1 MKKIYAILLT
11 AAALAGLPR
20 AMRAQQLPPPPPANW
35 ILDNFKIGAGGVS
48 SFSGVKNVTLPSNPD
63 SELIGGSRYIILNP
77 AQNPYNQFTEVQ
89 VRPSASA
96 SVPSSL
102 FWSVGYGTAA
112 AMGLVYGDNPSPL
125 NLNLTGYDRL
135 RLVFGGLSNALNDL
149 CHSGA
154 AGQWSSVPV
163 QPRRGDSQQPI
174 PQRPSSIDC
183 GFSSERL
190 PCGHQPER
198 HPGDR
203 NNLPGGNLAITKFLA
218 IPTGSTE
225 PAANFTCGA

>member
-1 MKKIYAILLT
+1 MLQPPQKKGDHNEKDLRDFTYCGCAG
-11 AAALAGLPR
+11 GLPQ

-48 SFSGVKNVTLPSNPD
+48 SVARVKNVTLPATPNTD
-63 SELIGGSRYIILNP
+63 SDLIGGSRHIILNP

-89 VRPSASA
+89 VRPST

-102 FWSVGYGTAA
+102 VWSVGYGTAA

-149 CHSGA
+149 VIVVQQGSGQA
-154 AGQWSSVPV
+154 SQCSLAVGTVSSQFLSDPVP
-163 QPRRGDSQQPI
+163 
-174 PQRPSSIDC
+174 
-183 GFSSERL
+183 
-190 PCGHQPER
+190 
-198 HPGDR
+198 
-203 NNLPGGNLAITKFLA
+203 
-218 IPTGSTE
+218 
-225 PAANFTCGA
+225 

>member
-63 SELIGGSRYIILNP
+63 SELIGGSRHIILNP

-102 FWSVGYGTAA
+102 VWSVGFGTAA
-112 AMGLVYGDNPSPL
+112 AMDLVYGDNPSPL
-125 NLNLTGYDRL
+125 NLNLTAYDRL

-149 CHSGA
+149 VIVVQQGSGQA
-154 AGQWSSVPV
+154 SQCSLAVGTVSSQFLSDPVP
-163 QPRRGDSQQPI
+163 
-174 PQRPSSIDC
+174 
-183 GFSSERL
+183 
-190 PCGHQPER
+190 
-198 HPGDR
+198 
-203 NNLPGGNLAITKFLA
+203 
-218 IPTGSTE
+218 
-225 PAANFTCGA
+225 

>member
-11 AAALAGLPR
+11 AAALAGLPQ

-102 FWSVGYGTAA
+102 LWSVGFGTAA
-112 AMGLVYGDNPSPL
+112 AMDLVYGDNPSPL
-125 NLNLTGYDRL
+125 NLNLTAYDRL
-135 RLVFGGLSNALNDL
+135 RVVFGGLGNALNDL
-149 CHSGA
+149 VIVVQQGSGQA
-154 AGQWSSVPV
+154 SQCSLAVGTVSSQFLSDPVP
-163 QPRRGDSQQPI
+163 
-174 PQRPSSIDC
+174 
-183 GFSSERL
+183 
-190 PCGHQPER
+190 
-198 HPGDR
+198 
-203 NNLPGGNLAITKFLA
+203 
-218 IPTGSTE
+218 
-225 PAANFTCGA
+225 

>member
-1 MKKIYAILLT
+1 MFWGCGFSAGFCALEDDGGNKCFSRPRKKEITMKKIYAILLT
-11 AAALAGLPR
+11 AAALAGLPQ

-102 FWSVGYGTAA
+102 FWLVGYGTAA
-112 AMGLVYGDNPSPL
+112 AMDLVYGDNPSPL
-125 NLNLTGYDRL
+125 NLNLTRYDRL

-149 CHSGA
+149 VIVVQQGSGQA
-154 AGQWSSVPV
+154 SQCSLAVGTVSSQFLSDPVP
-163 QPRRGDSQQPI
+163 
-174 PQRPSSIDC
+174 
-183 GFSSERL
+183 
-190 PCGHQPER
+190 
-198 HPGDR
+198 
-203 NNLPGGNLAITKFLA
+203 
-218 IPTGSTE
+218 
-225 PAANFTCGA
+225 

>member
-112 AMGLVYGDNPSPL
+112 AMDLVYGDNPSPL
-125 NLNLTGYDRL
+125 NLDLISYDRL

-149 CHSGA
+149 VIVVQQGSGQA
-154 AGQWSSVPV
+154 SQCSLAVGTVSSQFLSDPVP
-163 QPRRGDSQQPI
+163 
-174 PQRPSSIDC
+174 
-183 GFSSERL
+183 
-190 PCGHQPER
+190 
-198 HPGDR
+198 
-203 NNLPGGNLAITKFLA
+203 
-218 IPTGSTE
+218 
-225 PAANFTCGA
+225 